1 MGILVVNED
10 EVRTAVVENI
20 CNLGG
25 LQTGINGGQY
35 CPRSKDAIM
44 SICATFELMQVICL
58 CSSNLRSGDL
68 IKTVSERKG
77 L

>member
-20 CNLGG
+20 CNFGE
-25 LQTGINGGQY
+25 LQTSINGGQY

-44 SICATFELMQVICL
+44 SICANFELIQVIYL
-58 CSSNLRSGDL
+58 CFLTCDEGA
-68 IKTVSERKG
+68 
-77 L
+77 